1 MAGTTARPAIS
12 AAPRTPQPIRSRPAT
27 AMSPIPFPGER
38 AAALARPLARV
49 GYADAAMGE
58 NRRGSLS
65 LNLDLEQC
73 TAASD
78 RMRCGLHDGNRAA
91 GFGGGNG
98 QGFIPGKV
106 VGEVAIEPVVV
117 TRAQRQGLLV
127 RATPFGGT
135 EDLHASGEVGGHGLI
150 EPLTDDCSASAKQVP
165 LRVHGARAI
174 RFKEA
179 GLGAVRER
187 EIDAHLV

>member
-27 AMSPIPFPGER
+27 ATSPIPSPGGR
-38 AAALARPLARV
+38 AAALARPLGRV
-49 GYADAAMGE
+49 GYADAAMRG

-98 QGFIPGKV
+98 QSLIPG
-106 VGEVAIEPVVV
+106 
-117 TRAQRQGLLV
+117 Q
-127 RATPFGGT
+127 
-135 EDLHASGEVGGHGLI
+135 VGG
-150 EPLTDDCSASAKQVP
+150 Q
-165 LRVHGARAI
+165 
-174 RFKEA
+174 
-179 GLGAVRER
+179 GAVKP
-187 EIDAHLV
+187 

>member
-38 AAALARPLARV
+38 AAALARPLGRV

-91 GFGGGNG
+91 GFGVRYSLGLMPSEVVG
-98 QGFIPGKV
+98 QGGI
-106 VGEVAIEPVVV
+106 
-117 TRAQRQGLLV
+117 
-127 RATPFGGT
+127 
-135 EDLHASGEVGGHGLI
+135 
-150 EPLTDDCSASAKQVP
+150 VP
-165 LRVHGARAI
+165 LDQTRGPLPRLLLHHAPLDVVDRHQ
-174 RFKEA
+174 A
-179 GLGAVRER
+179 GEG
-187 EIDAHLV
+187 